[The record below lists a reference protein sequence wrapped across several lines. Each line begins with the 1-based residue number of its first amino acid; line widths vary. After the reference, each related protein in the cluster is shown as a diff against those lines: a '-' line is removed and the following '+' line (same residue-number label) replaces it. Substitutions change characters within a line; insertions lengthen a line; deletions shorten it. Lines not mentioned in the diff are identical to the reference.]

1 MPRQVNEPS
10 QRFNGLVQGRSL
22 GLTRLLTTLSAS
34 FLRAA
39 RNAIALAA
47 LLLPL
52 AAQSEVFF
60 ERQNET
66 DETGR
71 RFALLMVLGTITRG
85 DEVDFAAH
93 LQTIQRENLRLVE
106 DSVVLHSWGGN
117 RWAAFDMGRLVRK
130 KRLATLVPEDNQCDS
145 ACVWVLVGG
154 VCRAAIGN
162 IGIHRISFF
171 EPMEDPGIEKRLAL
185 RDRELKRY
193 LAEMDV
199 PMEMWQVAHYT
210 PTWGAT
216 YLSDIRKRVWGLF
229 STLPAEQE
237 RRLTA
242 FVKRTGADKKD
253 VLLQLRQRERS
264 INAGRGEDADYLPVP
279 CSEQLLIERPRV
291 SLDVAEMDKAPEV
304 KAVSEVQ

>member
-1 MPRQVNEPS
+1 MVRGRLIKSTLVPLNKRIL
-10 QRFNGLVQGRSL
+10 LVQVARIA
-22 GLTRLLTTLSAS
+22 TALLT
-34 FLRAA
+34 
-39 RNAIALAA
+39 
-47 LLLPL
+47 LLVPL

-66 DETGR
+66 DNEGR

-93 LQTIQRENLRLVE
+93 LKTIQRENLRLVE
-106 DSVVLHSWGGN
+106 DSVVLDSWGGN
-117 RWAAFDMGRLVRK
+117 RWAAFDMGRLIRK
-130 KRLATLVPEDNQCDS
+130 KRLATLVLEGSQCDS

-242 FVKRTGADKKD
+242 FAKRTGADKKD
-253 VLLQLRQRERS
+253 LLLQLRQRERS
-264 INAGRGEDADYLPVP
+264 INANRGEDADYLPVP

-291 SLDVAEMDKAPEV
+291 SLDVGEMEKASEV
-304 KAVSEVQ
+304 KAVLEVQ